1 MRHSS
6 LPGRADS
13 VRLAIATLLAML
25 LHLALAR
32 VPIAWRAPA
41 VSPAAPIQI
50 SLLLPPAAP
59 PAAAPGPATPPAAAP
74 GPATP
79 TPPAAPASVAEI
91 APVPQTAPSKPE
103 SKPEPAKP
111 RRPVVTAKVA
121 KPREPVRPVA
131 RPKPV
136 KPKSIKP
143 KPAKSKPTHSRPTKL
158 VKPAPEPPAQLAAR
172 QPSPALL
179 SPAGGGGLGDGAVG
193 GASASRGAGGA
204 PATTETNLR
213 PLPGNPQPRYP
224 SLARRRGEEGRVLLR
239 LTVNAT
245 GRVEA
250 VSVARSSGY
259 ELLDQEA
266 QRTVARWRFQSP
278 PTERMVA
285 QIPITFRLRD

>member
-1 MRHSS
+1 MHSS

-13 VRLAIATLLAML
+13 ARLAIATLLAML

-41 VSPAAPIQI
+41 VPPAVPIQI
-50 SLLLPPAAP
+50 SLLSPPAA
-59 PAAAPGPATPPAAAP
+59 PPAAAP

-79 TPPAAPASVAEI
+79 TPPAAPTSVAEI

-103 SKPEPAKP
+103 SKPEPPEP
-111 RRPVVTAKVA
+111 RRPIVATKVA
-121 KPREPVRPVA
+121 KPREPIRPVA
-131 RPKPV
+131 KPKPVKPKPV
-136 KPKSIKP
+136 KPKSIQ
-143 KPAKSKPTHSRPTKL
+143 PAEPALDPPVRLAAHHPVST
-158 VKPAPEPPAQLAAR
+158 PAPP
-172 QPSPALL
+172 L
-179 SPAGGGGLGDGAVG
+179 SMAGGGLRDSAVG
-193 GASASRGAGGA
+193 SVSASREAGGA
-204 PATTETNLR
+204 LSTTEAKQLR

>member
-1 MRHSS
+1 MHSS

-13 VRLAIATLLAML
+13 ARLAIATLLAML

-32 VPIAWRAPA
+32 VPIAWRPPA
-41 VSPAAPIQI
+41 VPPAVPIQI
-50 SLLLPPAAP
+50 SLLSPPAAP
-59 PAAAPGPATPPAAAP
+59 PAAAPGPAAP
-74 GPATP
+74 GPVAP
-79 TPPAAPASVAEI
+79 APPAAPASVAEI

-103 SKPEPAKP
+103 SKPEPPEP
-111 RRPVVTAKVA
+111 RRPVVTTKVA
-121 KPREPVRPVA
+121 KPREPIRPVA
-131 RPKPV
+131 KPKPVKPKPV
-136 KPKSIKP
+136 KPKSIQ
-143 KPAKSKPTHSRPTKL
+143 PAEPALDPPVRLAAHHPLST
-158 VKPAPEPPAQLAAR
+158 PAP
-172 QPSPALL
+172 PS
-179 SPAGGGGLGDGAVG
+179 SMAGGGGLRDGAVG
-193 GASASRGAGGA
+193 SVSASREAGGA
-204 PATTETNLR
+204 PSTTEAKLR

-245 GRVEA
+245 GQVEA
-250 VSVARSSGY
+250 VSVARSSGH